1 VTQSECHSRAPVRAK
16 RGRSVNS
23 SGNPEPL
30 ARFFSALTRA
40 RWIPAFA
47 GMTLLS
53 LLLSASGPYT
63 TRFSVLNYR
72 TIKTVAVISA
82 LGDTFLFERI
92 SAKDF
97 EWLGP
102 PDSHFLE
109 ISDWAI
115 DPAVTQTVSAALAKR
130 FTVKPIVFRPADFS
144 TWDYS
149 NLKTATLGLNGDPAI
164 DAYVLILR
172 DWRPDEIG
180 YSVHWLGGLGLYRK
194 ERPSGRPKT
203 GVFASYRIVVVDA
216 LTGDTIIS
224 RAAQLPNNALPWLP
238 EDAAL
243 WPKTQNDLTDAQ
255 RATLSAAET
264 KLIDATLLRT
274 LVQMN
279 LTR

>member
-1 VTQSECHSRAPVRAK
+1 MFGGYDLGLGAAL
-16 RGRSVNS
+16 SVNGVRRAAS
-23 SGNPEPL
+23 VLL
-30 ARFFSALTRA
+30 AIVF
-40 RWIPAFA
+40 
-47 GMTLLS
+47 
-53 LLLSASGPYT
+53 LSASGPYT
-63 TRFSVLNYR
+63 TQFSVLNYR

-82 LGDTFLFERI
+82 LGNTFLFERVP
-92 SAKDF
+92 SKDF

-115 DPAVTQTVSAALAKR
+115 DPAVTRTVSAALAKR

-180 YSVHWLGGLGLYRK
+180 YSVHWLGGLGLYSK
-194 ERPSGRPKT
+194 DRPGRRPKT
-203 GVFASYRIVVVDA
+203 GVFVSYRIVVVDA

-224 RAAQLPNNALPWLP
+224 RAALLPKNALPWLP

-255 RATLSAAET
+255 KATLSAAET
-264 KLIDATLLRT
+264 RLIDATLLPT
-274 LVQMN
+274 LSAMR
-279 LTR
+279 LSH

>member
-1 VTQSECHSRAPVRAK
+1 VERVLNAIHFRRSAAPA
-16 RGRSVNS
+16 SI
-23 SGNPEPL
+23 
-30 ARFFSALTRA
+30 FFAA
-40 RWIPAFA
+40 
-47 GMTLLS
+47 

-63 TRFSVLNYR
+63 TRLSPLDHR

-82 LGDTFLFERI
+82 LGHTFLFERVP
-92 SAKDF
+92 SNDF

-115 DPAVTQTVSAALAKR
+115 DPAAARTVTAALAKR

-144 TWDYS
+144 TWDYA
-149 NLKTATLGLNGDPAI
+149 NLKSAALNLNGDPAI

-180 YSVHWLGGLGLYRK
+180 YGVHGLGGLGLYRK
-194 ERPSGRPKT
+194 DRARGHPKL

-216 LTGDTIIS
+216 LTGDTIAS
-224 RAAQLPNNALPWLP
+224 RAALLPNNALPWLP
-238 EDAAL
+238 EDASL
-243 WPKTQNDLTDAQ
+243 WPKTPNALTDTQ
-255 RATLSAAET
+255 RAALAVAET
-264 KLIDATLLRT
+264 KLIDATLQRT

>member
-1 VTQSECHSRAPVRAK
+1 MNAIHFR
-16 RGRSVNS
+16 RSAAAASVF
-23 SGNPEPL
+23 L
-30 ARFFSALTRA
+30 VAL
-40 RWIPAFA
+40 F
-47 GMTLLS
+47 
-53 LLLSASGPYT
+53 LSASGAYT
-63 TRFSVLNYR
+63 TRLSPLDYR

-82 LGDTFLFERI
+82 LGHTFLFERVP
-92 SAKDF
+92 AKDF

-109 ISDWAI
+109 VSDWAL
-115 DPAVTQTVSAALAKR
+115 DPAIEKTATAALAKR

-144 TWDYS
+144 TWDYA
-149 NLKTATLGLNGDPAI
+149 NLKSAALGLNGDPAI

-180 YSVHWLGGLGLYRK
+180 YGVHELGGLGLYRK
-194 ERPSGRPKT
+194 DRSSGHPKL

-216 LTGDTIIS
+216 LTGDTIAS
-224 RAAQLPNNALPWLP
+224 HAAFLPSNALPWLP

-243 WPKTQNDLTDAQ
+243 WPKTPNELTDAQ
-255 RATLSAAET
+255 RTTLAAAET

-274 LVQMN
+274 LLQMN